1 MGRVRGKTAII
12 TGGGS
17 GIGRAICL
25 LLADEGARVAILDLN
40 DEGGQET
47 ERIITGRGQIAR
59 FWHVDVSREEDIARA
74 FLEINTEFGKIN
86 ILVNNAGIL
95 GAGKP
100 THEITEVEWEGV
112 FAINVKGVFLG
123 TKHAVPYMK
132 ENGGGSIINISSI
145 YGLIGTP
152 DVPPYHAAKAAVRM
166 MSKVD
171 AIIYA
176 KDNIRANSILPGMIM
191 TPLLEQAINSSQD
204 HEKALQTMAASIP
217 LGRLGTPE
225 DIARGVLYLASDESS
240 FVTGTDLIIDG
251 GYTAK

>member
-1 MGRVRGKTAII
+1 MERVKGKTAII

-25 LLADEGARVAILDLN
+25 LLADEGAKVAILDLN
-40 DEGGQET
+40 DKGGQET
-47 ERIITGRGQIAR
+47 ERIITGRGQTAR
-59 FWHVDVSREEDIARA
+59 FWHADVSREEDIATTFA
-74 FLEINTEFGKIN
+74 EINSKFGKIN

-100 THEITEVEWEGV
+100 THEITEVEWERV
-112 FAINVKGVFLG
+112 FAINVKGVFLS

-171 AIIYA
+171 ALIYA

>member
-100 THEITEVEWEGV
+100 THEITEVEWERV

-204 HEKALQTMAASIP
+204 HEKALQTMTTSIP